1 MLNQGTSIKCPYC
14 GAEFEAPSGYRYV
27 VCPYCGTT
35 IETGTGAKQETF
47 IYPIRVEEQEAY
59 QLAIIRASQLPGAP
73 SDIAEASSYIDGSLH
88 YVPLYVCSARAVVRG
103 CEAAQEEIVEAFI
116 AAPSAVP
123 GLYREYRFPAAG
135 REPYDPE
142 KARRGVFH
150 QVTTSHEDQC
160 KRLEARVS
168 ARALREAA
176 LARCNGD
183 LETETKLLGIAH
195 YPVWLIKYQYPSSQ
209 QHYRALVDAVD
220 ANVLYL
226 EYPIP
231 LEKRALL
238 LGGAATALGT
248 SIALAI
254 IATIATHSPLY
265 LASWLPGVAAA
276 APFLTKA
283 VSRIGRYELRKA
295 SVEET
300 VVEKQ
305 NNKS

>member
-1 MLNQGTSIKCPYC
+1 MSRGTRIKCPYC

-35 IETGTGAKQETF
+35 IETETGAKQETF
-47 IYPIRVEEQEAY
+47 IYPVRLEEQEAY

-73 SDIAEASSYIDGSLH
+73 SDIADASSYVGGSLH
-88 YVPLYVCSARAVVRG
+88 YVPLYICSARAVVRS
-103 CEAAQEEIVEAFI
+103 CEAAQEERVEAFI
-116 AAPSAVP
+116 AAPGAVP
-123 GLYREYRFPAAG
+123 GLHSEYRFPAVG

-142 KARRGVFH
+142 RARRGIFH
-150 QVTTSHEDQC
+150 QVTASHEEPC

-168 ARALREAA
+168 TRALREAT
-176 LARCNGD
+176 LARCNGE

-195 YPVWLIKYQYPSSQ
+195 YPIWLIKYQYPGSQ
-209 QHYRALVDAVD
+209 QRYRALVDAVD

-254 IATIATHSPLY
+254 IATITTHSPLY

-283 VSRIGRYELRKA
+283 VSRTGQYEMRKTR
-295 SVEET
+295 VEET
-300 VVEKQ
+300 VIGKR
-305 NNKS
+305 